1 MKAGIVLVNKYCNI
15 NDRRFSGYINY
26 IDRDEATR
34 NDNME
39 KFNLYQDYMDN
50 PEKSTGV
57 FTEEKD
63 FMSMSEKQQLKKVF
77 QKAQENGSLMW
88 QPVIS
93 FDNEWLEENGLYN
106 PR

>member
-50 PEKSTGV
+50 PEKSTGYLQKKRFHV
-57 FTEEKD
+57 YEREAAI
-63 FMSMSEKQQLKKVF
+63 EKVF
-77 QKAQENGSLMW
+77 QKRRRTAA
-88 QPVIS
+88 
-93 FDNEWLEENGLYN
+93 
-106 PR
+106 